1 MLTYGR
7 LLYYDRT
14 FVRRMTILT
23 MVVMTLLLTPTAYA
37 QAGAGGGIGSGLAQ
51 LTKMAVDAL
60 IVAGALIMAL
70 GFAFSG
76 VSGQIGAMSG
86 MPYAQATAI
95 TRVVALIGFF
105 LFIVFAIPFANA
117 IIDNVSK
124 FKSSDSIHLPK

>member
-14 FVRRMTILT
+14 FMRRMTILT
-23 MVVMTLLLTPTAYA
+23 VVVMTLLLTPTAYA
-37 QAGAGGGIGSGLAQ
+37 QGGGGVGNGLAQ
-51 LTKMAVDAL
+51 LTKLAIDAL

-86 MPYAQATAI
+86 MPYAQATAV
-95 TRVVALIGFF
+95 TRIAALIGFF
-105 LFIVFAIPFANA
+105 LLIVFAIPFANA

-124 FKSSDSIHLPK
+124 FKSSDNIHLPQ